1 MSEKYLSKET
11 KQLVRR
17 RANNICEYCL
27 AIGDYA
33 FHPFSIDHIIPS
45 SEGGDDELSN
55 LALACQHCNNCK
67 YNKTTAID
75 PLNDLEVHLYH
86 PRQDKWEEHFVW
98 NEDKT
103 IILGIS
109 PIGRG
114 TISCLKI
121 NREEAVN
128 LRKALKM
135 FGVHPPKKF

>member
-1 MSEKYLSKET
+1 MAFTRPKVSEKYLSKET
-11 KQLVRR
+11 K
-17 RANNICEYCL
+17 N
-27 AIGDYA
+27 
-33 FHPFSIDHIIPS
+33 
-45 SEGGDDELSN
+45 
-55 LALACQHCNNCK
+55 
-67 YNKTTAID
+67 
-75 PLNDLEVHLYH
+75 LEVHLYH